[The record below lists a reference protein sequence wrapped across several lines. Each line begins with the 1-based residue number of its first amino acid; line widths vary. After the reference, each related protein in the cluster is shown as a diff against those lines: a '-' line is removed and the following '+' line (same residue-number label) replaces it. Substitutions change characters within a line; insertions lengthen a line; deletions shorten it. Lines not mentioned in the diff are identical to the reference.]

1 MNSTQ
6 RSFEIRVCR
15 TFCWLVNQKFL
26 EISECTLHLEMLV
39 RSFSSLVLVLFKWQ
53 KHAKIMTSE
62 DKKDF
67 DFFFKSIF
75 FCFESWVSSYL
86 ALKSL
91 SFLFF
96 IFLFFFLFLLFL
108 FHFLFFKMTQF
119 SVNAWPADL
128 NNKLRPERFKSITI
142 KCWTK

>member
-26 EISECTLHLEMLV
+26 EIPECTLHLEMFV
-39 RSFSSLVLVLFKWQ
+39 RSFSSLVLVLLKWQ
-53 KHAKIMTSE
+53 KSLLNRQKSWHLKTKKILIFFSNR
-62 DKKDF
+62 
-67 DFFFKSIF
+67 FFFR
-75 FCFESWVSSYL
+75 FESWVSSYL

-91 SFLFF
+91 SCLFF
-96 IFLFFFLFLLFL
+96 SFFFSFSFS
-108 FHFLFFKMTQF
+108 FFYFFFIFLFFKMTQF

-128 NNKLRPERFKSITI
+128 NNKLRPERF
-142 KCWTK
+142 